1 MTRPWTASPAR
12 SSQTRAA
19 PNRKKAGT
27 ADAAPAPFQE
37 LRSTSGGRR
46 HHFVLGAYAAA
57 AARPL
62 LAFRLGATE
71 CRRKPVR
78 LDPVR
83 LGNGFGR
90 LLGIATASARA
101 SAGRAGLNLGRLC
114 RDIIGSGG
122 RDRFGLFHCGTIDLC
137 LGDWRTLAAGRALQ
151 ARTRVTLWAI
161 FAAGA
166 ILARSTLLARST
178 FLALGALFSLRTV
191 LTLRT
196 IFPLRAIFTLRAL
209 AVLAVELELFALV
222 VRREVASLALG
233 LFDPSL
239 VVVEDAE
246 IVIGELEIIFRIYA
260 IALHLRIASKVP
272 VLLQQLRG
280 IATCATVDAIAVIG
294 TARVTPA
301 LRTLPT
307 TTATA
312 ADLPVVYQRVCV
324 PFKTVR
330 RSCRSR
336 MLPVARPRP
345 CATPSA
351 MATGPQWRA

>member
-1 MTRPWTASPAR
+1 
-12 SSQTRAA
+12 
-19 PNRKKAGT
+19 
-27 ADAAPAPFQE
+27 
-37 LRSTSGGRR
+37 
-46 HHFVLGAYAAA
+46 
-57 AARPL
+57 
-62 LAFRLGATE
+62 
-71 CRRKPVR
+71 
-78 LDPVR
+78 VR
-83 LGNGFGR
+83 LGSGFDR
-90 LLGIATASARA
+90 LLGITTAGTRA
-101 SAGRAGLNLGRLC
+101 SAGRARLDLGRLC
-114 RDIIGSGG
+114 LDIIGSGR
-122 RDRFGLFHCGTIDLC
+122 RDRFGLFNCGTIDVG
-137 LGDWRTLAAGRALQ
+137 LGDRRTLAAGSTLQ
-151 ARTRVTLWAI
+151 ARPGVTLRAI

-166 ILARSTLLARST
+166 ILARSTLLT
-178 FLALGALFSLRTV
+178 LGTLLA
-191 LTLRT
+191 LRT
-196 IFPLRAIFTLRAL
+196 IFPLRTILTLGTIFPLWTIVALRTLATI
-209 AVLAVELELFALV
+209 LAVELELFALV
-222 VRREVASLALG
+222 VGREVAPLALG

>member
-1 MTRPWTASPAR
+1 
-12 SSQTRAA
+12 
-19 PNRKKAGT
+19 
-27 ADAAPAPFQE
+27 
-37 LRSTSGGRR
+37 
-46 HHFVLGAYAAA
+46 
-57 AARPL
+57 
-62 LAFRLGATE
+62 
-71 CRRKPVR
+71 
-78 LDPVR
+78 VR

-101 SAGRAGLNLGRLC
+101 SAGRAGLDLGRLC

-122 RDRFGLFHCGTIDLC
+122 RDRFGLFHCGTIDLR

-161 FAAGA
+161 FPAGA
-166 ILARSTLLARST
+166 ILARSTLLT
-178 FLALGALFSLRTV
+178 LGALFSLRTV

-222 VRREVASLALG
+222 VRREVAPLALG